1 MRRKIGDMY
10 KYGFYWETRV
20 HLGCTSWRVLAVRE
34 KTTPSAPY
42 RKIRDAPVQKARE
55 SQRAGRRRASFSRAK
70 VIALARARERRR
82 ALVKTRAPRKSR
94 ARRNCAPPKG
104 GEEQRLKFR
113 L

>member
-42 RKIRDAPVQKARE
+42 RKIRDAPVQKAHE

-82 ALVKTRAPRKSR
+82 ARQDARSPGSR
-94 ARRNCAPPKG
+94 AH
-104 GEEQRLKFR
+104 GETAHRQKEERSNV
-113 L
+113 